1 MGDSEFADEVLDL
14 ARQAEGELCLEITET
29 AVISNPQLALE
40 HIERFADAGLKISI
54 DDYGTGLSSL
64 AYLKQMRAHELK
76 IDKAFVIGM
85 AEGQKDA
92 LLVRST
98 VDLAHSL
105 GLKVTAEGVGD
116 RHGPGPAG
124 RHGLRPGP
132 GLLHRPADGPV
143 GPDRVPEARSRRRG
157 RRAPGRRRR
166 TARAGRRGPQALLP
180 RRASGAR

>member
-1 MGDSEFADEVLDL
+1 MSGRLVGDSEFAEEALDM
-14 ARQAEGELCLEITET
+14 ARQAKGQFCLEITET

-40 HIERFADAGLKISI
+40 HIERFADAGVMISI

-105 GLKVTAEGVGD
+105 GLKVTAEGV
-116 RHGPGPAG
+116 
-124 RHGLRPGP
+124 
-132 GLLHRPADGPV
+132 
-143 GPDRVPEARSRRRG
+143 E
-157 RRAPGRRRR
+157 
-166 TARAGRRGPQALLP
+166 TAIVQALLAGMGCDLAQGYYIARPMAVDDLVAFLRREAQGETQP
-180 RRASGAR
+180 RKATASGAGTRAG